1 MEVDQVH
8 TIPLS
13 HGEGRFMAQPAVL
26 ADLVQRGQVAFQY
39 CDAQGRPSNAI
50 EFNPNGSDA
59 AVEGITSPCGR
70 VLGKMG
76 HSERCGAHVAK
87 NIPGNKFQPLF
98 QGGVD
103 YFA

>member
-1 MEVDQVH
+1 M
-8 TIPLS
+8 
-13 HGEGRFMAQPAVL
+13 
-26 ADLVQRGQVAFQY
+26 RG
-39 CDAQGRPSNAI
+39 SL
-50 EFNPNGSDA
+50 E

-76 HSERCGAHVAK
+76 HSERTGDNVAK
-87 NIPGNKFQPLF
+87 NIPGNKHQPLF

>member
-1 MEVDQVH
+1 M
-8 TIPLS
+8 L
-13 HGEGRFMAQPAVL
+13 
-26 ADLVQRGQVAFQY
+26 
-39 CDAQGRPSNAI
+39 
-50 EFNPNGSDA
+50 GSLE

-76 HSERCGAHVAK
+76 HAERTGAHVAK
-87 NIPGNKFQPLF
+87 NIPGNKHQPLF